1 MQLGY
6 LRTVDNIYFYED
18 IIRDSET
25 GEMLYKC
32 RIKDGFVYIPDND
45 IIAFSKFDVIN
56 LMDRFSV
63 VDASNG
69 AIIETF
75 DDWAKFRDFVAN
87 NASGTMDK
95 FGEIL
100 VPKEY
105 GASEY
110 IRVVEFKPDH
120 LELLDY

>member
-1 MQLGY
+1 MILGY

-18 IIRDSET
+18 IIQDSNTDER
-25 GEMLYKC
+25 LYKC
-32 RIKDGFVYIPDND
+32 KIKDGFVYIPYND

-56 LMDRFSV
+56 LMDRFSL

-69 AIIETF
+69 TIIETF
-75 DDWAKFRDFVAN
+75 DDWDKFRDFIVN
-87 NASGTMDK
+87 NTSGMMDK

-100 VPKEY
+100 VPNDY

-120 LELLDY
+120 IELLDY